1 MNPMTTS
8 TFLLKCKRLL
18 KRASSLLMLFQ
29 RTPAAQL
36 LVPAEFN
43 LAASAA
49 FFGPAELAIATV
61 VGLGAYDS
69 VAGATTMTQIAGSL
83 NVVAG
88 QPFSVTYQVTGSP
101 STPKSWR
108 IVGTLPSGLNLPNV
122 QNDVNSITGTSSEV
136 GSKSVTI
143 QAWEKTGFNG
153 GVVQRN
159 ITINVNAPAV
169 AAIITSPSPVTIN
182 RGQTTTLTVV
192 ASGAAPLTYQ
202 WYQGLTGDTST
213 PVGTNAASFTTPT
226 LLETTSYWVKVTN
239 AGNPGG
245 ANSTTATVTVRQP
258 AAITTQPVSSSTN
271 SGLTTTLSVTAVGT
285 GPLTY
290 QWYQGTS
297 GTTTTPVGTNS
308 AFFTT
313 PALLETTSYWVKVT
327 NAANPTGAN
336 SDTAT
341 ITITEP
347 TDPAISTVAVL
358 PPARTNIEYST
369 TLVAFGGRKPYIW
382 SVTDGN
388 LPDGLILSELGVIS
402 GTSGSTGTGTFTVQV
417 MDQDNK
423 TDSRVFELVI
433 SDLNITSATLPTA
446 VKGVNYTATLAA
458 TGGSEPYSWLVQGG
472 ALPAGITLSTD
483 GVLSG
488 KPTTAGNAALSVRVT
503 DGNNFVVTKSL
514 LLPVS
519 ATFIKPVINPITF
532 PSVTVGEV
540 FNHTIS
546 AQNFPKT
553 FAITGLPKGLTL
565 NTRTGVITGS
575 PEVAG
580 VFNVQ
585 VRATNTAGTSPAV
598 KTRLTVKAL
607 EKGFVGTFTGLVERL
622 TEANQD
628 LGGSVTLTT
637 TSNGGYSVKLVAGT
651 SSGAAAAS
659 YAATGRM
666 APAAPQISLP
676 LGGQILAVTINPTTG
691 AISGSHGA
699 AQLSGWRSA
708 WNASDNPAD
717 SLVGYYS
724 MALNLAD
731 ELDQG
736 MIGIPQGSGFA
747 TFNVSASGG
756 VTMVGKTADG
766 ESITSAGFLAANGD
780 FPAFSTLYKSKGTIL
795 GVLKLTEDAEGLF
808 EGNLLSGSLS
818 WFKPTIV
825 GRTYATAFGPLELR
839 AEGGYLAAANKGFIV
854 SGLPE
859 PGTVNL
865 DFTDGGLADADI
877 DPNIIF
883 TFTDTDQ
890 VVLPPAAENPAKVTL
905 KISPTTGA
913 VTGAFTLVEATPKLT
928 RAKIAFQG
936 QIVPGGG
943 RGMRA
948 VGYFLLPQIPT
959 PGQAANK
966 APILSGGISIRQSQR

>member
-1 MNPMTTS
+1 MKNIPIFQKLRKLFKRS
-8 TFLLKCKRLL
+8 SSFLL
-18 KRASSLLMLFQ
+18 LFQ

-43 LAASAA
+43 LASSAA
-49 FFGPAELAIATV
+49 FLSTAEFAIATV

-88 QPFSVTYQVTGSP
+88 EPFSATFQVTGSP
-101 STPKSWR
+101 SDPQSWSIASNTP
-108 IVGTLPSGLNLPNV
+108 LPAGLELPNISGAL
-122 QNDVNSITGTSSEV
+122 NSITGTTSVV
-136 GSKSVTI
+136 GSKSVRV
-143 QAWEKTGFNG
+143 QAWRYSDFG
-153 GVVQRN
+153 GEVVQKN
-159 ITINVNAPAV
+159 FTINVTAPAV

-182 RGQTTTLTVV
+182 RGQTTTLTVL

-202 WYQGLTGDTST
+202 WYQGLTGDDST
-213 PVGTNAASFTTPT
+213 PVGTNAASFTTPS

-239 AGNPGG
+239 AGNPTG

-258 AAITTQPVSSSTN
+258 SAITTQPQPTSIFIGS
-271 SGLTTTLSVTAVGT
+271 TTTLSVSAVGT
-285 GPLTY
+285 GPLSY

-297 GTTTTPVGTNS
+297 GTTTTPVGINS
-308 AFFTT
+308 NFFTT

-327 NAANPTGAN
+327 NAANTAGAN

-341 ITITEP
+341 VTVTEP
-347 TDPAISTVAVL
+347 TDPAISTVALL

-369 TLVAFGGRKPYIW
+369 TLVAFGGRRPYTW
-382 SVTDGN
+382 TVTDGN

-417 MDQDNK
+417 MDFDNK
-423 TDSRVFELVI
+423 IDTRVFEITL
-433 SDLNITSATLPTA
+433 SDLDIATTTLPTA
-446 VKGVNYTATLAA
+446 VKGVTYAATLAA

-472 ALPAGITLSTD
+472 ALPAGITLSPE

-488 KPTTAGNAALSVRVT
+488 KPTAAGNAAITVRVT
-503 DGNNFVVTKSL
+503 DANSFVVTKSL

-519 ATFIKPVINPITF
+519 ATFIKPIINPITF
-532 PSVTVGEV
+532 PVVTVGEA
-540 FNHTIS
+540 FNHTVT

-553 FAITGLPKGLTL
+553 FAIIGLPRGLTF
-565 NTRTGVITGS
+565 NARTGVITGS

-585 VRATNTAGTSPAV
+585 VKATNTGGTSTAV

-607 EKGFVGTFTGLVERL
+607 EKGFVGTFNGLVERL
-622 TEANQD
+622 PVANQN
-628 LGGSVTLTT
+628 LGGALTLTT
-637 TSNGGYSVKLVAGT
+637 TSNGGFSVKLVGGT
-651 SSGAAAAS
+651 STGAAAAS

-666 APAAPQISLP
+666 APTAPQISLP
-676 LGGQILAVTINPTTG
+676 LGGQTLAVTINPTTG
-691 AISGSHGA
+691 AISGTHGA
-699 AQLSGWRSA
+699 AELSGWRSG

-717 SLVGYYS
+717 SWVGYYS

-736 MIGIPQGSGFA
+736 VIGIPQGSGFA
-747 TFNVSASGG
+747 TLNVSASGG

-780 FPAFSTLYKSKGTIL
+780 FPAFSPLYKGRGTIL
-795 GVLKLTEDAEGLF
+795 GVLKLTEDTEGLF
-808 EGNLLSGSLS
+808 EGNLLSGALS

-825 GRTYATAFGPLELR
+825 GRAYASTFGPLDLN
-839 AEGGYLAAANKGFIV
+839 AEGGYLAAASKGFIV
-854 SGLPE
+854 SGLPA

-865 DFTDGGLADADI
+865 NFTDGGLADADI
-877 DPNIIF
+877 DPNISF
-883 TFTDTDQ
+883 TFTDADQ
-890 VVLPPAAENPAKVTL
+890 VVLPPASSNPAKVTL
-905 KISPTTGA
+905 KISPATGA

-936 QIVPGGG
+936 QIVRLSNGQ
-943 RGMRA
+943 RKA
-948 VGYFLLPQIPT
+948 VGYFLLPQIPA
-959 PGQAANK
+959 PGQAASK
-966 APILSGGISIRQSQR
+966 TAILSGGFSLDEPGL

>member
-1 MNPMTTS
+1 MTTS

-43 LAASAA
+43 LVSSAV
-49 FFGPAELAIATV
+49 FFGPAEFAIATV
-61 VGLGAYDS
+61 VGLGVFDS
-69 VAGATTMTQIAGSL
+69 VAGATEITLTEGSL

-88 QPFSVTYQVTGSP
+88 EPFLAKFQVTGSP
-101 STPKSWR
+101 GKPESWR
-108 IVGTLPSGLNLPNV
+108 VTGTLPSGLSMTTANSF
-122 QNDVNSITGTSSEV
+122 VNSITGTTTQV
-136 GSKSVTI
+136 GNFPVTV
-143 QAWEKTGFNG
+143 QAWEKSGFTGG
-153 GVVQRN
+153 KVEKPV
-159 ITINVNAPAV
+159 TIRVTAPAV

-192 ASGAAPLTYQ
+192 AAGEAPLTYQ
-202 WYQGLTGDTST
+202 WYQGLTGDDST
-213 PVGTNAASFTTPT
+213 PVGTNAASFTTPS

-258 AAITTQPVSSSTN
+258 SAITTQPQPTSIFIGS
-271 SGLTTTLSVTAVGT
+271 TTTLSVSAVGT
-285 GPLTY
+285 GPLSY

-347 TDPAISTVAVL
+347 TDPAISTLALL

-369 TLVAFGGRKPYIW
+369 TLVAFGGRRPYTW
-382 SVTDGN
+382 TVADGN

-423 TDSRVFELVI
+423 IDTRVFEITL
-433 SDLNITSATLPTA
+433 SDLDIATSTLPTA
-446 VKGVNYTATLAA
+446 VKGVTYAASLAA
-458 TGGSEPYSWLVQGG
+458 IGGSEPYSWLVQGG
-472 ALPAGITLSTD
+472 ALPAGITLSPE

-488 KPTTAGNAALSVRVT
+488 KPTAAGNAAITVRVT
-503 DGNNFVVTKSL
+503 DSNSFVVTKSL

-519 ATFIKPVINPITF
+519 ATFIKPIINPITF
-532 PSVTVGEV
+532 PVVTVGEAL
-540 FNHTIS
+540 NHTVT

-553 FAITGLPKGLTL
+553 YAITGLPKGLTL

-585 VRATNTAGTSPAV
+585 VKATNTAGTSPAV

-622 TEANQD
+622 PAANQN
-628 LGGSVTLTT
+628 LGGALTLTT
-637 TSNGGYSVKLVAGT
+637 TSNGGYSVKLVGGT
-651 SSGAAAAS
+651 STGAAAAS

-666 APAAPQISLP
+666 APTAPQISLP
-676 LGGQILAVTINPTTG
+676 LGGQTLAVTINPTTG
-691 AISGSHGA
+691 AISGTHGA
-699 AQLSGWRSA
+699 AELSGWRSG

-717 SLVGYYS
+717 SWVGYYS

-736 MIGIPQGSGFA
+736 VIAIPQGSGFA
-747 TFNVSASGG
+747 TVNVSASGG

-780 FPAFSTLYKSKGTIL
+780 FPAFSPLYKGKGTIL

-808 EGNLLSGSLS
+808 EGNLLSGVLS

-825 GRTYATAFGPLELR
+825 GRAYASTFGPLDLN
-839 AEGGYLAAANKGFIV
+839 AEGGYLAAASKGFIV
-854 SGLPE
+854 SGLPA

-865 DFTDGGLADADI
+865 NFTDGGLADADI

-883 TFTDTDQ
+883 TFTDADQ
-890 VVLPPAAENPAKVTL
+890 VVLPPAAANPAKVTL
-905 KISPTTGA
+905 KISPATGV

-936 QIVPGGG
+936 QIVRLSNGQ
-943 RGMRA
+943 RKA
-948 VGYFLLPQIPT
+948 VGYFLLPQIPA
-959 PGQAANK
+959 PGQAASK
-966 APILSGGISIRQSQR
+966 TAILSGGFSLDEPGL